1 MKWWTALGVL
11 LGLAVL
17 YVLAL
22 VGVSLTSR
30 KKILPPGEP
39 LRFCGFYL
47 DCHLSAAVTGYEV
60 LPGPGGGLLYR
71 VKITFAS
78 SAKSATLSVRNPR
91 VELIADDGT
100 RIKPNAT
107 PPLLLLPPGGSL
119 EVDFLFPS
127 LTPLVSPLLHLTDG
141 DPMARFTELFL
152 IGDNDSFLHG
162 PVLMA
167 VRK

>member
-17 YVLAL
+17 YAMAL
-22 VGVSLTSR
+22 LGVSLTSR
-30 KKILPPGEP
+30 KKIVPPGEP
-39 LRFCGFYL
+39 LRFCGFYF
-47 DCHLSAAVTGYEV
+47 DCHLSAAVTGFEV

-71 VKITFAS
+71 VKITFAN
-78 SAKSATLSVRNPR
+78 SAKKATLPLRKPR
-91 VELIADDGT
+91 VEMIADDGT

-127 LTPLVSPLLHLTDG
+127 LKPQVSPLLQVREG
-141 DPMARFTELFL
+141 NPVARFTELFL
-152 IGDNDSFLHG
+152 IGDNDSFLHS